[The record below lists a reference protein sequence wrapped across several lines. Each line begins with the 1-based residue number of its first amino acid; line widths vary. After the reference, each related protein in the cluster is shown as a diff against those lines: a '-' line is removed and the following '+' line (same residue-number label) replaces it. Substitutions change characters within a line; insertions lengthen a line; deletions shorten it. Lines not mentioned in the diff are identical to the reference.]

1 MVSSRE
7 RIKAFDKKLLKSG
20 EYSVI
25 LSRLPAYIFEL
36 LLIVIATSGD
46 KLSEMDVFIVMYAWG
61 LTFYIAPY
69 LNIWENR
76 KNVSIYEVL
85 KSLPVNQWDIFK
97 VRVEYIAKLLLSRFL
112 IMLGLQIPG
121 FMMTGK
127 ILKENMIN
135 SLAAIGWAA
144 LVLTIYALPGISNY
158 RSNKQIKWKAKQGG
172 IMWKK
177 M

>member
-7 RIKAFDKKLLKSG
+7 RIKEFDKKLLKSG
-20 EYSVI
+20 EYFVTI
-25 LSRLPAYIFEL
+25 SRLPAYICEIL
-36 LLIVIATSGD
+36 LLIIAISGD
-46 KLSEMDVFIVMYAWG
+46 KLSEIDYCIVMYAWG

-85 KSLPVNQWDIFK
+85 KYLPVNQWDIFK
-97 VRVEYIAKLLLSRFL
+97 VRVEYIAKLLLIRL
-112 IMLGLQIPG
+112 GVMLGLQIPV

-127 ILKENMIN
+127 IVKENMIN

-144 LVLTIYALPGISNY
+144 VILIIYVLPGISNY
-158 RSNKQIKWKAKQGG
+158 RCNKQIKRKVKQG
-172 IMWKK
+172 
-177 M
+177 